1 MYYIMGI
8 HYILVRLLACIAGFC
23 IAFLIVGIGSEAIM
37 RTAGLGLIK
46 GIIDLSEYSLFLI
59 AILSAPWLVN
69 IHGHIRV
76 DILINQLSGR
86 NRQHAER
93 CINLFVLITLLIVL
107 YYSFTVFLDSWRL
120 NEMIYRELTFPDWW
134 VQWQIPL
141 AAFLI
146 CVELLQRVLMP
157 NWDLK
162 SVAANR
168 TKKMT
173 TEKTLNTNKAK
184 GVN

>member
-8 HYILVRLLACIAGFC
+8 HYIVVRLLACIAGFC

-37 RTAGLGLIK
+37 RTTGLGLIK

-76 DILINQLSGR
+76 DILINQLNGH

-93 CINLFVLITLLIVL
+93 LINLLVLIISLIVL
-107 YYSFTVFLDSWRL
+107 YYSFSVFLESWRL
-120 NEMIYRELTFPDWW
+120 NEMVYRELVFPDWW

-162 SVAANR
+162 SVAAKR
-168 TKKMT
+168 TNIIT
-173 TEKTLNTNKAK
+173 TEKPLKKDTTE